1 MIIYLR
7 QLSFI
12 ENKIVIPIN
21 FCRNTK
27 MVQNSVFGTPSAIYP
42 ANEATIRPAS
52 PTWKSVEKMQRTRR
66 KTQKFN

>member
-21 FCRNTK
+21 FCRNTR
-27 MVQNSVFGTPSAIYP
+27 MVQNSVFGTPGAIYP

-52 PTWKSVEKMQRTRR
+52 PT
-66 KTQKFN
+66 